1 MMRRNLT
8 KALMVTSIVL
18 FLAGFLV
25 IRFDTDIN
33 IPAISGLFII
43 AMALPSYYMLCKE
56 AGLRRGILLLTILS
70 IIPLIVEAQAIV
82 TGLPYGEFHYS
93 DDLGFRLFN
102 LVPFTV
108 AFAYLPIL
116 LGAFT
121 VTSQFAGT
129 HPRRLIIGSAF
140 LLVLIDLAI
149 DPAIVHAG
157 LWVWPGG
164 GWYYGVPAINF
175 LGWLLTGLLYSGIL
189 YIGMKE
195 RLMCQKPIAV
205 DMASSLLLII
215 ALWTGYLLYAGLLIP
230 FLIGGALLV
239 ALMYMI
245 QRNPLFP
252 DAETPGDDPKK

>member
-1 MMRRNLT
+1 MIRRDLT
-8 KALMVTSIVL
+8 TALMITAVIL

-43 AMALPSYYMLCKE
+43 AMALPSYYILCKE
-56 AGLRRGILLLTILS
+56 AGFGRGILLLIILS

-93 DDLGFRLFN
+93 DNLGFLLFD

-121 VTSQFAGT
+121 IASHLAGT

-175 LGWLLTGLLYSGIL
+175 LGWLLTGLIYSGIL
-189 YIGMKE
+189 YLGMKE
-195 RLMCQKPIAV
+195 RLIRQRPITIG
-205 DMASSLLLII
+205 MASSLLLII
-215 ALWTGYLLYAGLLIP
+215 SLWTGYLLYAGLLIP
-230 FLIGGALLV
+230 FIIGGILLIS
-239 ALMYMI
+239 LLYMT
-245 QRNPLFP
+245 QRYPLFP
-252 DAETPGDDPKK
+252 EDEIPPINPKK

>member
-1 MMRRNLT
+1 MIRRDLT
-8 KALMVTSIVL
+8 TALMITAVIL

-43 AMALPSYYMLCKE
+43 AMALPSYYILCKE
-56 AGLRRGILLLTILS
+56 AGFGRGILLLIILS
-70 IIPLIVEAQAIV
+70 IIPLIIEAQAIV

-93 DDLGFRLFN
+93 DDLGLRLFD
-102 LVPFTV
+102 LVPLTV

-121 VTSQFAGT
+121 IASHLAGT
-129 HPRRLIIGSAF
+129 HPWRLITGSAL

-157 LWVWPGG
+157 LWIWPGG
-164 GWYYGVPAINF
+164 GVYYGVPAINF
-175 LGWLLTGLLYSGIL
+175 LGWLLTGLIYSGIL
-189 YIGMKE
+189 YLGMRE
-195 RLMCQKPIAV
+195 RLMEQRPIAIG
-205 DMASSLLLII
+205 MASSLLLII

-230 FLIGGALLV
+230 FIIGCILLITLLHMTRQ
-239 ALMYMI
+239 LPFY
-245 QRNPLFP
+245 PYT
-252 DAETPGDDPKK
+252 ETPQDTPKK

>member
-1 MMRRNLT
+1 MIRRNLT
-8 KALMVTSIVL
+8 TALIVTSIVL

-43 AMALPSYYMLCKE
+43 AMALPSYYILCKE
-56 AGLRRGILLLTILS
+56 AGLWRGILLLTILS

-93 DDLGFRLFN
+93 DNLGFLLFD

-121 VTSQFAGT
+121 IASHLAGT
-129 HPRRLIIGSAF
+129 HPRHLIIGSAI

-175 LGWLLTGLLYSGIL
+175 LGWLLTGLIYSGIL
-189 YIGMKE
+189 YLGMKE
-195 RLMCQKPIAV
+195 RLMFQRPIAIG
-205 DMASSLLLII
+205 MASSLLLII

-230 FLIGGALLV
+230 FIIGGILLIS
-239 ALMYMI
+239 LLYLTQI
-245 QRNPLFP
+245 DPLFP
-252 DAETPGDDPKK
+252 EDEISPENLKK